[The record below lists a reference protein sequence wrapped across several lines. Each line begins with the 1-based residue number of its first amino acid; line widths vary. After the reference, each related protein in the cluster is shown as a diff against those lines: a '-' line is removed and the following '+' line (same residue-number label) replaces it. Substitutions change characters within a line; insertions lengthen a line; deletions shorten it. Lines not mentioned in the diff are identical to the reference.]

1 MSYMR
6 EIPYLLTGHYVAI
19 AMRPITFPATKAEII
34 EKVGGEP
41 IPHLPRRLH
50 PLPGAAGEGAPRR
63 IFLRRGILLRVQR
76 ELMKEGGSI
85 HE

>member
-34 EKVGGEP
+34 AKVGDEP
-41 IPHLPRRLH
+41 IRTSPDGCTPFRELLATSFP
-50 PLPGAAGEGAPRR
+50 APRSFTAR
-63 IFLRRGILLRVQR
+63 STRADERRRQYP
-76 ELMKEGGSI
+76 
-85 HE
+85 

>member
-34 EKVGGEP
+34 D
-41 IPHLPRRLH
+41 
-50 PLPGAAGEGAPRR
+50 
-63 IFLRRGILLRVQR
+63 LLD
-76 ELMKEGGSI
+76 LL
-85 HE
+85 

>member
-41 IPHLPRRLH
+41 IRTSPTATPPSGSCWRRC
-50 PLPGAAGEGAPRR
+50 PSTNFPAPRNFTAR
-63 IFLRRGILLRVQR
+63 STRADERRRQYP
-76 ELMKEGGSI
+76 
-85 HE
+85 

>member
-34 EKVGGEP
+34 EKVGDEP
-41 IPHLPRRLH
+41 IRTSPDGCTP
-50 PLPGAAGEGAPRR
+50 
-63 IFLRRGILLRVQR
+63 FR
-76 ELMKEGGSI
+76 ELLAKVTLDEFSCAA
-85 HE
+85 EFYCAFNAS

>member
-19 AMRPITFPATKAEII
+19 AMRPITFPASKAEII

-41 IPHLPRRLH
+41 IRTSPDGYTPFRELLAKV
-50 PLPGAAGEGAPRR
+50 PLDEFSCAAGFYCA
-63 IFLRRGILLRVQR
+63 FNA
-76 ELMKEGGSI
+76 S
-85 HE
+85 

>member
-19 AMRPITFPATKAEII
+19 AMRPITFPASKAEII

-41 IPHLPRRLH
+41 IRTSP
-50 PLPGAAGEGAPRR
+50 
-63 IFLRRGILLRVQR
+63 FR
-76 ELMKEGGSI
+76 ELLAKVPLDEFSCAA
-85 HE
+85 EFYCAFNAS

>member
-41 IPHLPRRLH
+41 IRT
-50 PLPGAAGEGAPRR
+50 PLDEFSCAAEFYCA
-63 IFLRRGILLRVQR
+63 FNA
-76 ELMKEGGSI
+76 S
-85 HE
+85 